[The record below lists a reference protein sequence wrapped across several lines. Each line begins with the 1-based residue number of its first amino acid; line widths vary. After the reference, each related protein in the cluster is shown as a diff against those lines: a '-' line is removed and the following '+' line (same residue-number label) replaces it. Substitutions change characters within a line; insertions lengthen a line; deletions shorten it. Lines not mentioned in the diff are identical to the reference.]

1 MKKTIGLLIIAAT
14 LTARSGELISKA
26 IQIPSG
32 ATNATEEITLNR
44 SEAWD
49 AVAIDAIIYRNDG
62 GSTGTL
68 TFAAAD
74 LDVARSLGD
83 AVTAAPA
90 TSGTA
95 YPVRA
100 YTAGGATNLAPYY
113 ARTLRI
119 SIVQASTN
127 ANTYTVGVITR

>member
-1 MKKTIGLLIIAAT
+1 MPWQSTPSSTAT
-14 LTARSGELISKA
+14 T
-26 IQIPSG
+26 
-32 ATNATEEITLNR
+32 
-44 SEAWD
+44 
-49 AVAIDAIIYRNDG
+49 AVAPGRSRSRLRI
-62 GSTGTL
+62 STSPGP
-68 TFAAAD
+68 
-74 LDVARSLGD
+74 LGD